1 MYVNKRKV
9 TFGKRQNI
17 YYIGEEMS
25 STTNTNNAKSVNKTK
40 NVNKASKANAGTG
53 KTKQTSSKK
62 KKKVSSSTK
71 VMLLFI
77 GIAILFCIG
86 GIVFLVSNSK
96 AGKAVRS
103 DNNGE
108 NPTKETQ
115 VIKEFVALENVDY
128 AADISKYYT
137 YGTSLCVEGSVSA
150 TQLVNTQLSNID
162 KVKLVLRKAYTNT
175 DGSIND
181 EDMYSYDVYTEINE
195 DTLSFKSFEK
205 INEGICL
212 ENIADDQYVMLLK
225 VVDKAGE
232 VKYCTFEENSLE
244 QLTYYTITKNGVN
257 QKIDMLFAKEKDKNY
272 IAFNVEKSELPED
285 VYDIVLDP
293 GHGGNDP
300 GAVNGEYNEAVLML
314 DYAKSIKTALEN
326 AGYKVALTRDGSE
339 PSSEKMAYTM
349 YDENG
354 RVNKA
359 CKTKAKIC
367 LSLHLN
373 SNAIQLTKG
382 GIQIYYS
389 YRGSEKFAKNMVDN
403 VVTASGTYVSPM
415 SAFKVD
421 EGVYKRAFSQAD
433 LEEAKED
440 AIRDGYEPYPSTTDT
455 DYYFMIR
462 ELGGIA
468 TNAYVDGR
476 NSRYGSNNYRNSING
491 IESCIMELAFISVD
505 EDLEHIKNNKD
516 GYVEGVV
523 NGINEWVK
531 QLTQE

>member
-40 NVNKASKANAGTG
+40 SVNKASKAKAGTG
-53 KTKQTSSKK
+53 KTKQAPSKK

-77 GIAILFCIG
+77 GIAVLFCIG
-86 GIVFLVSNSK
+86 GIIFLVSNSK

-103 DNNGE
+103 NNGE
-108 NPTKETQ
+108 NTTKETQ

-421 EGVYKRAFSQAD
+421 EGVYTRAFSQAD

-531 QLTQE
+531 QSTQE